1 MCRIPAETSE
11 TPMASDRTEAWV
23 PDPDSRSGDRQ
34 AFVAR
39 LHYVLDHWP
48 SADRLA
54 RSAGISPSAFRKWL
68 RGEAEP
74 SRERL
79 IAVADTAGVPIAW
92 LVRGEGAQ
100 PSLHRP
106 PSRATGEEAGTAE
119 LDLLRGY
126 VALPR
131 GPAAAAAGAGSPAD
145 GHIVEFLAFRH
156 DWLRTNFG
164 LQPQDVLLI
173 TAVGDSMEPGIR
185 EGDLLL
191 VDTRQ
196 IAFTEFGIYV
206 FEARDE
212 RLVKRVQR
220 KFDGTLFIISDN
232 TIYQPE
238 IISAKLAEEIKV
250 IGKVVWRAGR
260 L

>member
-1 MCRIPAETSE
+1 
-11 TPMASDRTEAWV
+11 MANERTEAWV
-23 PDPDSRSGDRQ
+23 PDPESQSGDRQ

-54 RSAGISPSAFRKWL
+54 RAAGISPSAFRKWL

-79 IAVADTAGVPIAW
+79 IAFADTAGVPIAW
-92 LVRGEGAQ
+92 LVRGEGVQ
-100 PSLHRP
+100 PSLHRA
-106 PSRATGEEAGTAE
+106 PSRATGDEAGAAE
-119 LDLLRGY
+119 SDLLRGY

-131 GPAAAAAGAGSPAD
+131 RPAAAAAGAGKPAD
-145 GHIVEFLAFRH
+145 EHVVEFLAFRH
-156 DWLRTNFG
+156 DWLRTNFDM
-164 LQPQDVLLI
+164 QPQDVLLI
-173 TAVGDSMEPGIR
+173 TAIGDSMEPGIG

-196 IAFTEFGIYV
+196 TAFTEFGIYV
-206 FEARDE
+206 FEARGE

-232 TIYQPE
+232 AIYQPE
-238 IISAKLAEEIKV
+238 IISAKLAEEISV
-250 IGKVVWRAGR
+250 VGKVVWRAGR